1 MRESSRMSRM
11 VTCPRC
17 GAAFPYV
24 PAGRAQASPSPAR
37 LEFEAKRRELRLQ
50 KLEAGHT
57 QVEDRGISPADPEV
71 SNDRDV
77 TSIGRSGEDAKDIAK
92 EAGSTAE
99 PMGEL
104 PATLTPK
111 PRFDRKANHRR
122 YMREWRR
129 KRAAL
134 RKP

>member
-1 MRESSRMSRM
+1 M

-17 GAAFPYV
+17 GAIFPYQ
-24 PAGRAQASPSPAR
+24 PAGRAQASPGPAR
-37 LEFEAKRRELRLQ
+37 LEFEARRRELRLQ
-50 KLEAGHT
+50 KLEAGQT

-77 TSIGRSGEDAKDIAK
+77 ASIGRSGD
-92 EAGSTAE
+92 EAEGIREETGSSAQT
-99 PMGEL
+99 MGE
-104 PATLTPK
+104 PGASLTPR

-129 KRAAL
+129 RRAAL
-134 RKP
+134 RKS

>member
-1 MRESSRMSRM
+1 M
-11 VTCPRC
+11 
-17 GAAFPYV
+17 
-24 PAGRAQASPSPAR
+24 
-37 LEFEAKRRELRLQ
+37 EFEARRRELRLQ
-50 KLEAGHT
+50 KVKAGQT
-57 QVEDRGISPADPEV
+57 QVRDLDISPADPEV

-129 KRAAL
+129 RRAAS
-134 RKP
+134 RKS